1 MNEPVKQID
10 QVSGDDAVAQARA
23 ALTLWER
30 SQPRNFYE
38 TDHHLQN
45 ILEYYWGTDRLR
57 LHVERL
63 STFGGQA
70 ATIVDQAV
78 RNANLSS
85 NLPRLERYSSSGER
99 IEDVVHSADHDLAG
113 RYIYGS
119 GAMSVYAEPGNNL
132 LALALFYISSYNGEA
147 GHNCPLACT
156 AGIIKTLQ
164 GVGSDELKEKFIA
177 GLLDPDYDRRLHGA
191 QFLTEV
197 QGGSDVGA
205 NAVTARPLDEKHN
218 KWLINGEKWFC
229 SNVTADLALITA
241 RPVGAPEGTR
251 GLGLFL
257 LPQRLDDCL
266 PNGIFIRRLKDK
278 LGTRSLATAEVDFH
292 DAIAYQIGEPGRG
305 FAHAMEFVINT
316 SRLCNAVGTAAAAR
330 RAYLAAW
337 TYAQYRQAFGTPI
350 KNFPLI
356 RESLAEM
363 RCVSMALTSGSLYL
377 AHLRDEIET
386 GQADEAAQQFFRLA
400 VNLNKYRSSV
410 LNTDLIRRGIEII
423 GGNGVVESFSVLPR
437 LLRDSLIFEA
447 WEGAHN
453 TLLAQSVRDIQ
464 RYKLHL
470 PFTARLGQWFGSL
483 RETGNKNRGL
493 QQIEKLREN
502 LEGLLTLNES
512 AASVLFKPLADRMIW
527 LFYIACLARQF
538 EWEEDRNKST
548 GKRAII
554 DWLWEKQIEKE
565 GMEDLSNYLQQIS
578 DICEVL

>member
-99 IEDVVHSADHDLAG
+99 TEDVAHSADHDLAG

-119 GAMSVYAEPGNNL
+119 GAMSVYAEPESNL
-132 LALALFYISSYNGEA
+132 LALALFYLSSYNGEA

-156 AGIIKTLQ
+156 AGVIKTLQ
-164 GVGSDELKEKFIA
+164 HAGGEELKKRYLPR
-177 GLLDPDYDRRLHGA
+177 LLDPNYVTRFHGA
-191 QFLTEV
+191 QFLTEI

-205 NAVTARPLDEKHN
+205 NTCAATLVDAREN

-241 RPVGAPEGTR
+241 RPEGSVSGTK

-257 LPQRLDDCL
+257 VPRRLDDGA
-266 PNGIFIRRLKDK
+266 PNGIYIRRLKDK
-278 LGTRSLATAEVDFH
+278 LGTKSLATAEVDFK
-292 DAIAYQIGEPGRG
+292 DAIAHQIGEPGRG
-305 FAHAMEFVINT
+305 FQHAMDFVINT
-316 SRLCNAVGTAAAAR
+316 SRLYNAVGSAGAAR
-330 RAYLAAW
+330 RAYLISW
-337 TYAQYRQAFGTPI
+337 TYAQHRRAFGSAI
-350 KNFPLI
+350 KDFPLTQ
-356 RESLAEM
+356 EALAEM
-363 RCVSMALTSGSLYL
+363 RAVTMAITSGSLYL
-377 AHLRDEIET
+377 AHLRDEIEA
-386 GQADEAAQQFFRLA
+386 GRADEADGQFFRLA
-400 VNLNKYRSSV
+400 VNLNKYRSSISA
-410 LNTDLIRRGIEII
+410 TDVIRRGIEIL
-423 GGNGVVESFSVLPR
+423 GGAGAMENFSVLPR
-437 LLRDSLIFEA
+437 LLRDSVIFEA

-453 TLLAQSVRDIQ
+453 TLIAQSARDIQ
-464 RYKLHL
+464 RRKLHE
-470 PFTARLGQWFGSL
+470 PFCARLGGWFGSL
-483 RETGNKNRGL
+483 ADSDLRDRGAR
-493 QQIEKLREN
+493 QVRILRDE
-502 LEGLLTLNES
+502 LDSISS
-512 AASVLFKPLADRMIW
+512 ADELSAGVLFKPLADRMMW
-527 LFYIACLARQF
+527 LFYAACLAREA
-538 EWEEDRNKST
+538 EWEEARGKGV
-548 GKRAII
+548 GKRAIV
-554 DWLWEKQIEKE
+554 DLLWERVEKE
-565 GMEDLSNYLQQIS
+565 QGRPPSERLRLMAKVSS
-578 DICEVL
+578 VL